1 MSNNFDFSD
10 EETNAEENTRNS
22 NGTNLV
28 LSPSSRSSPN
38 TNKKKRFRLNY
49 GSSKLI
55 CRREINDDIDEVD
68 GYDEVKEKIECASES
83 QSLSTSKAFEKPMS
97 RRRKK
102 RNLVGL
108 KEKKMKDD
116 MFSKAS
122 PETFRSSPS
131 SFLSSV
137 RTNFS
142 LSSGSILSSNDTK
155 NSNGDTLD
163 GEEQIAIQ
171 RNETHGAFFSPS
183 NPRPNEESPSRLSEN
198 EKTPTVNLSSSPQSS
213 HAPSSIISYQSENV
227 VATRAGTDTFAAQ
240 DAGTFRMVLDDFMYY
255 CSSFFSSVDDNGRIV
270 KGNIASDS
278 VCDLAVMLS
287 SKKTRSV
294 LMTFGSDDDKHD
306 DMDSDGEVSAF
317 KSILNVLSLSI
328 YPYRDLPQLD
338 DEFKLVSRDIDCS
351 LGKENSPIAFSAIIR
366 QDNQEPENDG
376 LNFISSKIRTKSSR
390 QQKPGNSSS
399 SQVKHDLI
407 ISRAMALIVHFLSLD
422 CLPSKDNSI
431 FGSNPAAAKQFRR
444 RLLQEKSSLQGI
456 SRLLL
461 NDVLVSSILN
471 HATKTFDEKCD
482 VQIPKCDAHVADT
495 FDFAVTS
502 SKDPTK
508 SGRRK
513 RKQKK
518 TTSDNML
525 APINEINSLDGE
537 ENAKC
542 SSGFDFTSD
551 GTNSVGSSVKSLNN
565 LHCIPTKFRLK
576 LGPVEAKTVSR
587 HSYIHGSAQTHICT
601 RCSAGSDSITKCNPG
616 YLSLEAFSRI
626 VCGKNENSDG
636 DLSFENES
644 DADINVS
651 SETCENQN
659 LDIED
664 DEHNVDKELSNHPLM
679 HRNRIVQES
688 GSLPFLNMA
697 ICEAFEASVQLQSSG
712 DTCDRCC
719 QYIRDRV
726 HALAT
731 IISDICLL
739 CDDNRTIMCR
749 ISTDGNVPMLI
760 TSLMKAVY
768 NLVIPYPKGQTN
780 EHIFCDIGLSA
791 LRLLTSLT
799 HENDVAGFQLCQQY
813 RFMNSSVPLDSYI
826 CGADLIFILL
836 HRLACNEKQNK
847 NGGCNSDSGI
857 ISKAGAQHVYDSI
870 IFCLNTLTNT
880 LETTSSFNMC
890 KGLVNLDLFKV
901 NDSTNKKAE
910 NALSWLS
917 SWVVDQTLPFRD
929 AVMDAILPTTK
940 VSRGLKSSEDEYLLT
955 AGNGFVLLACFLRED
970 IFMSRDNPGK
980 DVTTKVRKL
989 ILENIPRNEEGKLV
1003 LAINTLKAFCNFYRY
1018 SIGELSVAVIDPVL
1032 KLVTV
1037 LENIDNAS

>member
-1 MSNNFDFSD
+1 MNNFDFSD
-10 EETNAEENTRNS
+10 EETKVEDAIRNS
-22 NGTNLV
+22 NGTNIV

-55 CRREINDDIDEVD
+55 CRKEINHDVDEVD
-68 GYDEVKEKIECASES
+68 GFDKVQEKIECASDS
-83 QSLSTSKAFEKPMS
+83 QSLSTSKASEKPVP

-108 KEKKMKDD
+108 KEKKIKDD
-116 MFSKAS
+116 IFSKAS

-142 LSSGSILSSNDTK
+142 LSSGSILASNDTK
-155 NSNGDTLD
+155 NSNDDTFD

-171 RNETHGAFFSPS
+171 RNETHDAFFSPS
-183 NPRPNEESPSRLSEN
+183 NPRANEQSPSRSPEMEN
-198 EKTPTVNLSSSPQSS
+198 PPTVNLSSSPQSS
-213 HAPSSIISYQSENV
+213 HAPSSIISYQSESV

-255 CSSFFSSVDDNGRIV
+255 CSSFFSSVDDYGRIV

-287 SKKTRSV
+287 SKKTRSI
-294 LMTFGSDDDKHD
+294 LMTFGGNDDKRD
-306 DMDSDGEVSAF
+306 DTDSGGEVSAF
-317 KSILNVLSLSI
+317 KSILNVISLSM
-328 YPYRDLPQLD
+328 YPYRDSPQLKE
-338 DEFKLVSRDIDCS
+338 EFKLVSRDIDCCV
-351 LGKENSPIAFSAIIR
+351 GKENSPIAFSDIIR
-366 QDNQEPENDG
+366 QDNHEPEHDG
-376 LNFISSKIRTKSSR
+376 LNFITSKIRTKSSR

-407 ISRAMALIVHFLSLD
+407 ISRAMALIVHFLSFD
-422 CLPSKDNSI
+422 CLSSKDNSI

-461 NDVLVSSILN
+461 DDFLVSSILN
-471 HATKTFDEKCD
+471 HRTTMHDENCD
-482 VQIPKCDAHVADT
+482 VRVPKCDTHVVDSS
-495 FDFAVTS
+495 DFAATS

-518 TTSDNML
+518 SSSDNML
-525 APINEINSLDGE
+525 ESINEHTSLDGQE
-537 ENAKC
+537 DAKTI
-542 SSGFDFTSD
+542 SGFDFTSD
-551 GTNSVGSSVKSLNN
+551 GTSSIGSSVKSLNN
-565 LHCIPTKFRLK
+565 FHCIPTKFRLK
-576 LGPVEAKTVSR
+576 LGSVEAKTVSR
-587 HSYIHGSAQTHICT
+587 HSYIHGSVQSHICT

-626 VCGKNENSDG
+626 LCGKKENNDG
-636 DLSFENES
+636 DLSSENES
-644 DADINVS
+644 DVDINVS
-651 SETCENQN
+651 SETCESENQ
-659 LDIED
+659 DIED
-664 DEHNVDKELSNHPLM
+664 DELSVGKELSNHPLM
-679 HRNRIVQES
+679 HRNRMVQES
-688 GSLPFLNMA
+688 GSLPFLNLA
-697 ICEAFEASVQLQSSG
+697 ICETFEASVQLHSSG

-731 IISDICLL
+731 IINDICLL
-739 CDDNRTIMCR
+739 CDDNRTIICR

-768 NLVIPYPKGQTN
+768 NLVIPYPKGQAN

-813 RFMNSSVPLDSYI
+813 RFLNSSVPLDSYI
-826 CGADLIFILL
+826 CGVDLIFILL
-836 HRLACNEKQNK
+836 HRLACDERQNR
-847 NGGCNSDSGI
+847 NVGCNSDSGI
-857 ISKAGAQHVYDSI
+857 MSKAGAQHIYDSI

-890 KGLVNLDLFKV
+890 KGLVSLELSNM
-901 NDSTNKKAE
+901 NDITNKKSE

-970 IFMSRDNPGK
+970 VFMSCDNPGK
-980 DVTTKVRKL
+980 DITTKVRKL
-989 ILENIPRNEEGKLV
+989 IMENIPTNEEGKLV

-1018 SIGELSVAVIDPVL
+1018 SIGELSVAVVDPVL

-1037 LENIDNAS
+1037 LENVDNAS